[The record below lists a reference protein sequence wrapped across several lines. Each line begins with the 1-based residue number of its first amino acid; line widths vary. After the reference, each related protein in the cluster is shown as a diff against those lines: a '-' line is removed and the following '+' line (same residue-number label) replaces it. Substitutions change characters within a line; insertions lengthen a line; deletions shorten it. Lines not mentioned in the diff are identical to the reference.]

1 MHRLALL
8 LSLTCVCLFILVP
21 TLTLGKNGRDNKPIS
36 IEKQYKTAKT
46 DYNKLETDPKAG
58 SSRES
63 WSKCADTF
71 NKIYLTAPHSEY
83 APKCLLLL
91 GRMYQQMFSRFKN
104 KKDLDEAISSYND
117 LSTHFPDNKLADDSL
132 WAVAKIYLN
141 IVHDP
146 KKATEFL
153 NRIVTEYPKGDMQ
166 SKAADELKAL
176 AKDHTNP
183 LPPGTNPPPAVPTG
197 ISQTTKLIHVLP
209 VKYWSSNDYTRIVI
223 DASGPVTF
231 KEQLLEQ
238 VGDQPRRLYI
248 DFSNSYVDPKYR
260 SPVPIEDGLLK
271 RIRTGQ
277 YNADTVR
284 VVLDIESIS
293 SYKVFSLPDP
303 FRVVVD
309 VRGQNKDESAVPEA
323 NQPIEQVPPI
333 TTADKTPSEAT
344 SESAPPKAPPVAPP
358 SKALS
363 KVPVEVASEASTQ
376 APTETPTKII
386 VLHDSKKNRVRSDQQ
401 KSLSPLDPPASTTGK
416 TFSLAQ
422 QLGLR
427 VKKIVLDPGHGGKDP
442 GAMAYNLKEKDIVL
456 KVAQKLA
463 PILEKK
469 LGCKVI
475 LTRKKDVF
483 IPLEERTAIAN
494 TNDAD
499 LFVSLHI
506 NSSPSPTAYGIET
519 YFLNLTTNPEAMR
532 VAAFENATS
541 THQMSDLQN
550 ILSDILKNSK
560 INESS
565 RLAQQVHTSIIT
577 GLEKNYPNI
586 KSLGV
591 KQAPFYVLIGAE
603 MPAIL
608 VEMSFISN
616 PNDAQHLK
624 SDRFLDSMANDISS
638 GIQSYINTNTASL

>member
-1 MHRLALL
+1 MHRSALL
-8 LSLTCVCLFILVP
+8 LSLTFICLFILVP
-21 TLTLGKNGRDNKPIS
+21 TLVLGENRGDNKAIS
-36 IEKQYKTAKT
+36 LEKQYTVAKT
-46 DYNKLETDPKAG
+46 VYNRLETDQKAG
-58 SSRES
+58 GSREN
-63 WSKCADTF
+63 WVKCADTF
-71 NKIYLTAPHSEY
+71 RKISLSASRSEY
-83 APKCLLLL
+83 APKCLFFL
-91 GRMYQQMFSRFKN
+91 GRIYQQMFSRFKN
-104 KKDLDEAISSYND
+104 KKDLEEAISSYID
-117 LSTHFPDNKLADDSL
+117 LSTRFPDNKLADDSL
-132 WAVAKIYLN
+132 WAVANIYLN
-141 IVHDP
+141 NVHDP
-146 KKATEFL
+146 KKAAEFL
-153 NRIVTEYPKGDMQ
+153 NKIVTEYPKGDMQ
-166 SKAADELKAL
+166 SKAVDELKAL
-176 AKDHTNP
+176 AKDHTS
-183 LPPGTNPPPAVPTG
+183 PPPQGPVVTL
-197 ISQTTKLIHVLP
+197 QTTQLINVLP
-209 VKYWSSNDYTRIVI
+209 VKYWSSHDYTRIVI

-248 DFSNSYVDPKYR
+248 DFFNSYVEPRYR
-260 SPVPIEDGLLK
+260 APVPIEDGLLK

-277 YNADTVR
+277 YTADTVR

-309 VRGQNKDESAVPEA
+309 VRGQNKEELAVPEPS
-323 NQPIEQVPPI
+323 QPIEQAMP
-333 TTADKTPSEAT
+333 TSTADKTPSET
-344 SESAPPKAPPVAPP
+344 PSENPPPKAPQVAPP
-358 SKALS
+358 SKAPPH
-363 KVPVEVASEASTQ
+363 KMPGEVASEVPASAE
-376 APTETPTKII
+376 APSKII
-386 VLHDSKKNRVRSDQQ
+386 VLQESKKNRVRSDRQ
-401 KSLSPLDPPASTTGK
+401 KNLSPLDPPSAPTSGK
-416 TFSLAQ
+416 APSLAQ

-456 KVAQKLA
+456 KVAQRLA
-463 PILEKK
+463 PILEKR

-475 LTRKKDVF
+475 LTRKKDVY

-499 LFVSLHI
+499 LFISLHI

-532 VAAFENATS
+532 VAALENATS

-577 GLEKNYPNI
+577 GLEKNYSNI

-624 SDRFLDSMANDISS
+624 NDHFLDSMANDISS
-638 GIQSYINTNTASL
+638 GILSYVNTNTASL

>member
-1 MHRLALL
+1 MHRSSLL
-8 LSLTCVCLFILVP
+8 LSLTCICLFILVP
-21 TLTLGKNGRDNKPIS
+21 ILVLGKSREDNKVIPL
-36 IEKQYKTAKT
+36 ENQYTAAKTA
-46 DYNKLETDPKAG
+46 YNKLETDQKAG
-58 SSRES
+58 DIREN
-63 WSKCADTF
+63 WAKCADTF
-71 NKIYLTAPHSEY
+71 KTISLSAPHSEY
-83 APKCLLLL
+83 APKCLLFL
-91 GRMYQQMFSRFKN
+91 GRIYQQMYSRFKL
-104 KKDLDEAISSYND
+104 KKDLDEAISSYTD
-117 LSTHFPDNKLADDSL
+117 LSTRFPDNKLSDDSL
-132 WAVAKIYLN
+132 WAVANIYLN
-141 IVHDP
+141 TVHDP
-146 KKATEFL
+146 KKAVEFL

-166 SKAADELKAL
+166 SKAADQLKAL
-176 AKDHTNP
+176 AKDHTIP
-183 LPPGTNPPPAVPTG
+183 APQVPAVNL
-197 ISQTTKLIHVLP
+197 QTTKLVNVLP
-209 VKYWSSNDYTRIVI
+209 VKYWSSHDYTRIVI

-231 KEQLLEQ
+231 REQLLEQ

-248 DFSNSYVDPKYR
+248 DFLNSYVEPR
-260 SPVPIEDGLLK
+260 FRAPVPIEDGLLK

-277 YNADTVR
+277 YSADTVR

-309 VRGQNKDESAVPEA
+309 VRGQNKEEPAVPEA
-323 NQPIEQVPPI
+323 NQPIEQAPP
-333 TTADKTPSEAT
+333 TPVAANTPSEAPA
-344 SESAPPKAPPVAPP
+344 ENPPLKPPQVSSP
-358 SKALS
+358 SKAATKL
-363 KVPVEVASEASTQ
+363 PGEVAAEVHAEAPS
-376 APTETPTKII
+376 KIV
-386 VLHDSKKNRVRSDQQ
+386 VLQESKKNRVHFDRQ
-401 KSLSPLDPPASTTGK
+401 KILSPPDPPSAPNLGK
-416 TFSLAQ
+416 APSLAQ

-456 KVAQKLA
+456 KVAQRLA
-463 PILEKK
+463 PILEKR

-475 LTRKKDVF
+475 LTRKKDAY

-499 LFVSLHI
+499 LFISLHI
-506 NSSPSPTAYGIET
+506 NSSPSSTAYGIET

-532 VAAFENATS
+532 VAALENATS

-565 RLAQQVHTSIIT
+565 RLAQQVHTSIVA
-577 GLEKNYPNI
+577 GLEKNFSNI

-624 SDRFLDSMANDISS
+624 NDHFLDSMANDISA
-638 GIQSYINTNTASL
+638 GIQSYVNTNTASL